1 MENDKQKTLFNS
13 LIVFLI
19 VFIPKVILC
28 LRTIPLSIISDEI
41 ATMSAGA
48 WAAGLDWSAVISH
61 AGYYGSGMTVFTAPI
76 YYLTDNPII
85 IYRVTGVF
93 CAFLQSLPSVIAYM
107 TAKKIFNVKDR
118 ESIFIGVISGY
129 FVMTRANVIFN
140 EHALVLVS
148 WIIMVLLFKLHQNN
162 EKSGKKVLYTLLL
175 MGVLGWSMTL
185 HTRAVTYWIALAV
198 LVVFYHI
205 CYRRWIV
212 SVPVAIGGGAVGWLL
227 SKSVVSYMK
236 EILWNVGSGS
246 SVRNGEISV
255 GGGFDTLFHLKDIR
269 PWLSIVLG
277 QIHTIGVYTCG
288 FAILFL
294 VVFICVI
301 CRFLFLKKSRDVL
314 KKDVV
319 INYSVPVIVF
329 FLTAVMI
336 TVVGQSITWLGG
348 SVAVYEG
355 GPATQEYGVK
365 AYGYLRYFG
374 NYCGPLLM
382 LGMIWMVQKK
392 DLILQYFKPTFA
404 VMVLVEIYWIVC
416 MVPYV
421 HLCKEVGVLEYYLS
435 YLWYPLDKPFR
446 YLSFMPASIIMF
458 AAIIFGYICVKKEK
472 SIISFGILAVVFIN
486 TYMYLG
492 TQWDIS
498 FARGY
503 NSLANDGYR
512 VMSEA
517 EQIGEL
523 PKTIYVE
530 DLWEKDDHNNFF
542 LYQFLLNRY
551 TIIPERPDETVK
563 EAVLF
568 SNALVEEGAY
578 DELLEDGYKYAYI
591 GDYEILLVK
600 GERLQNIFE
609 MADID
614 LLNE

>member
-1 MENDKQKTLFNS
+1 MKNDRQTTLFNS

-48 WAAGLDWSAVISH
+48 WAAGLDWSAVISR

-85 IYRVTGVF
+85 VYRVTGVF

-107 TAKKIFNVKDR
+107 TAKKIFDVKDR

-140 EHALVLVS
+140 EHALVLIS

-162 EKSGKKVLYTLLL
+162 EKSGEKILYTLLL

-198 LVVFYHI
+198 LVVFYYI

-212 SVPVAIGGGAVGWLL
+212 SVPAAIGGGVVGWLL
-227 SKSVVSYMK
+227 SKSAVSYMK
-236 EILWNVGSGS
+236 EILWNVGSGA

-255 GGGFDTLFHLKDIR
+255 GSGFDTLFHLKDIR

-294 VVFICVI
+294 VAFICVI

-314 KKDVV
+314 KKDIA
-319 INYSVPVIVF
+319 INYSVPVLIF

-336 TVVGQSITWLGG
+336 TVAGQSITWLGG

-392 DLILQYFKPTFA
+392 DLILQYFKPTF
-404 VMVLVEIYWIVC
+404 VIMVLVEAYWIVC
-416 MVPYV
+416 MVPYI

-446 YLSFMPASIIMF
+446 YLSFMPASVIMF
-458 AAIIFGYICVKKEK
+458 AVTILGYICIRKKK
-472 SIISFGILAVVFIN
+472 SIICFGILAIVFIN
-486 TYMYLG
+486 TYIYLG

-503 NSLANDGYR
+503 NTLANDGYR
-512 VMSEA
+512 VVREA

-551 TIIPERPDETVK
+551 TIIPERPDETVE
-563 EAVLF
+563 EAILF
-568 SNALVEEGAY
+568 SNALVEEGVY
-578 DELLEDGYKYAYI
+578 DELLENGYKYAYI

-609 MADID
+609 MTDID